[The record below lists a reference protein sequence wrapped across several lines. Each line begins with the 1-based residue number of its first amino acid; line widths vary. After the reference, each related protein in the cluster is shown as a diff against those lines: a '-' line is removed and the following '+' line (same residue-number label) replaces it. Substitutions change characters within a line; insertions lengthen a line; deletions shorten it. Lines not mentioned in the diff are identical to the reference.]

1 MSSAAT
7 EQITLDSGE
16 ISIRPTENHLNTI
29 TLELLQINKQQKLQ
43 RLFRVYDDKIL
54 AITEKSRKKTT
65 TWLINMIMLDESPKR
80 KRSINM
86 AYFFT
91 GMGFGAA
98 AFITYYLKSRGVS
111 FLSSPYTYAVI
122 GSLAVI
128 GIFLLG
134 LMVKNFQN
142 SLIFVTRHGRVPAV
156 EFFHN
161 NPDKTQYQGVISQ
174 LMEKIAAVQARYPFP
189 EAKLLPAEL
198 GEHRRLRDEG
208 FISADQYNRAKARIL
223 GRHAS

>member
-16 ISIRPTENHLNTI
+16 ISIRPTEKHLNTI
-29 TLELLQINKQQKLQ
+29 TLELLQINKSKKLQ
-43 RLFRVYDDKIL
+43 KLFRVYDDKIL
-54 AITEKSRKKTT
+54 AITEKNRKKTS
-65 TWLINMIMLDESPKR
+65 TWLINLIMLDESPKR
-80 KRSINM
+80 KRGINM

-91 GMGFGAA
+91 GIGFGAA
-98 AFITYYLKSRGVS
+98 AFITSYLKTHGVA
-111 FLSSPYTYAVI
+111 FLSSPYTYAAI
-122 GSLAVI
+122 GSLALIAV
-128 GIFLLG
+128 FLFG
-134 LMVKNFQN
+134 LMIKDFQN
-142 SLIFVTRHGRVPAV
+142 SLIFTTRHGRVPVV

-174 LMEKIAAVQARYPFP
+174 LMEKIAAVQARYPIP
-189 EAKLLPAEL
+189 DTKLLPAEL

-208 FISADQYNRAKARIL
+208 LISTEQYNMAKARIL

>member
-16 ISIRPTENHLNTI
+16 IRIRPHESHLNTI
-29 TLELLQINKQQKLQ
+29 TQELLQINKSTKLQ
-43 RLFRVYDDKIL
+43 RLYRVYDDKIL
-54 AITEKSRKKTT
+54 AITEKSRKKTS

-80 KRSINM
+80 KRGINM

-91 GMGFGAA
+91 SIGFGAA
-98 AFITYYLKSRGVS
+98 AFITYYLKSHGVG

-122 GSLAVI
+122 GSLALI
-128 GIFLLG
+128 GIFLFG
-134 LMVKNFQN
+134 LMIKNFQN
-142 SLIFVTRHGRVPAV
+142 SLIFITRHGRVGAV

-161 NPDKTQYQGVISQ
+161 NPDKAQYQGFISQ
-174 LMEKIAAVQARYPFP
+174 LMEKIAALQARYPFP
-189 EAKLLPAEL
+189 EDKLLPAEL

-208 FISADQYNRAKARIL
+208 FIDADQYNRAKARIL